1 MATMH
6 QDTSEDHELVR
17 EKLEEVFGVKFSL
30 QNKQQNGIYQHL
42 SVIKL
47 LHPPYSR

>member
-1 MATMH
+1 MFSPVCFRPPDMATMH

-30 QNKQQNGIYQHL
+30 PNKQQNGIY
-42 SVIKL
+42 
-47 LHPPYSR
+47 